1 MQRHS
6 RHANGCARGET
17 CEKTPLRQ
25 AIGSPGGKIFPEKPS
40 EPNLELREERR
51 NTKKHEETKR
61 LKETKR
67 FHFLKHISIYVNA
80 KRGGQRRRHRAVSR
94 FHVPWSHSKPL
105 KWSIVETA
113 KKFVRSRILLRNTKD
128 I

>member
-1 MQRHS
+1 MSQ
-6 RHANGCARGET
+6 
-17 CEKTPLRQ
+17 
-25 AIGSPGGKIFPEKPS
+25 PGG
-40 EPNLELREERR
+40 
-51 NTKKHEETKR
+51 TKKHEETKR

-113 KKFVRSRILLRNTKD
+113 KKIVRSRILLRNTKD